1 MSVICLVGEL
11 LDVFHLGSS
20 SLGYGFYIFPVNPT
34 CRIKTNMEGTKPFGP
49 NILVT
54 GKIKA
59 PRHLTSVYFADRGHI
74 FLFYFASSHKHEP
87 ECLILKLKR

>member
-1 MSVICLVGEL
+1 MSVFCLVGEL
-11 LDVFHLGSS
+11 LDIFHLGSS
-20 SLGYGFYIFPVNPT
+20 SLVYGFYIFPVNPT

-59 PRHLTSVYFADRGHI
+59 PRHLTFRLFCRPGAYFSI
-74 FLFYFASSHKHEP
+74 LF
-87 ECLILKLKR
+87 C